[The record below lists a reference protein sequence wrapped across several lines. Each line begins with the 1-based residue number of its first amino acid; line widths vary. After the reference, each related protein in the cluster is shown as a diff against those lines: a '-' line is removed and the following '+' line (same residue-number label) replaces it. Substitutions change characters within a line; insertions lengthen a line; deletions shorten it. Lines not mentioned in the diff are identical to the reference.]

1 MSASQVAKLIS
12 AMTSRLPEAQ
22 IPTKILRLRERNVDF
37 TLGKNGV
44 LKRVMGNRFVKNK
57 YTHIQLG
64 GVVRK
69 ASISQGMYY
78 PMVWID

>member
-1 MSASQVAKLIS
+1 MSASQVEKLIW
-12 AMTSRLPEAQ
+12 AMTSRLPESQ
-22 IPTKILRLRERNVDF
+22 IPTRILRLRERNVDF

-44 LKRVMGNRFVKNK
+44 LKRVMGNRFVKNN

-69 ASISQGMYY
+69 ASISRGMYH